1 MADLCSPNFEYEK
14 LISIKILVCTL
25 TKPGYS
31 LSFFLVLVCTY
42 RLHHNRIFKTQLGHY
57 QAHHHTTAFCKK
69 LAFIACNTSVS
80 FCTSLNQD
88 CIYVVSELFW
98 SRYFKLTR
106 LLLWNKKLY
115 FFCTILHATTSYE
128 FSNDTVQLTGIVCGC
143 QLIWTFTRHL
153 PWLQKKKIAGS
164 HFPLE
169 IPLLQAYQDTEETA
183 ICHQIYPTK
192 LPSYQVKQDK
202 YLNLNNVLPQIT
214 LVVNLDTISNHF
226 SKLTA

>member
-14 LISIKILVCTL
+14 LISIKSWCAPLQSQGIHFH
-25 TKPGYS
+25 
-31 LSFFLVLVCTY
+31 SFLYWFV
-42 RLHHNRIFKTQLGHY
+42 RIDCIITESSKLNLGHY

-69 LAFIACNTSVS
+69 LAFIACNTSLS

-143 QLIWTFTRHL
+143 QLIWTFTKHL
-153 PWLQKKKIAGS
+153 PWLQKKKIAGN

-169 IPLLQAYQDTEETA
+169 IPLLQAYQDTEQTA
-183 ICHQIYPTK
+183 FCHQIYPTK
-192 LPSYQVKQDK
+192 LPSDQVKQDK

-214 LVVNLDTISNHF
+214 VVVNLDTISNHF